1 MTDYQFLLRVG
12 APIVAI
18 MVLGFVLLLTGHVA
32 PAFSISI
39 AAPSIVIAANLML
52 WGRG

>member
-1 MTDYQFLLRVG
+1 VTDHQFLLRVG

-18 MVLGFVLLLTGHVA
+18 MVIGFVLLLTGYVA
-32 PAFSISI
+32 TAFAFSISG
-39 AAPSIVIAANLML
+39 PSVVIGVTLML